1 MRMHN
6 KFERHFSGVTDLARE
21 GHTYLT
27 DKTVR
32 NFQGVLDLTGA
43 KTIFEVGFNAGHSSF
58 LFLQLDT
65 ELSLH
70 SVDNARHHYTEAC
83 MVKMKEIFPD
93 RFTYEVLDSNTLEEL
108 GEYDLAFIDGD
119 HHIDSLQHDYNLCRD
134 NGVQWILVDDVD
146 NETIRSFLTAVDKDT
161 SGKNP
166 YNIVE
171 YYQYENE
178 IQFRRPMSHPA
189 QQVTTMVLLQRE
201 DSEEDG
207 ED

>member
-1 MRMHN
+1 MRMQH
-6 KFERHFSGVTDLARE
+6 KFERHFSGVTDLTRE
-21 GHTYLT
+21 GHAYLT

-32 NFQGVLDLTGA
+32 NFRGVLERTDATN
-43 KTIFEVGFNAGHSSF
+43 IFEIGFNAGHSSF
-58 LFLQLDT
+58 CFLQLDT
-65 ELSLH
+65 EISLH

-93 RFTYEVLDSNTLEEL
+93 RFTYEVLDSNSIEEL

-134 NGVQWILVDDVD
+134 NGVQWILVDDYYDENIRDFIDAID
-146 NETIRSFLTAVDKDT
+146 NDT
-161 SGKNP
+161 SDRNP

-171 YYQYENE
+171 LYQYDNE
-178 IQFRRPMSHPA
+178 LQLRRPKSHPDD
-189 QQVTTMVLLQRE
+189 QVTVMVLLQRE
-201 DSEEDG
+201 DSEEDV

>member
-1 MRMHN
+1 MRMQH
-6 KFERHFSGVTDLARE
+6 KYERHFSGVTSLTRE

-32 NFQGVLDLTGA
+32 NFQGVLDCTGA
-43 KTIFEVGFNAGHSSF
+43 KTIFEIGFNAGHSSF
-58 LFLQLDT
+58 CFLQLDT

-93 RFTYEVLDSNTLEEL
+93 RFTYEVVDSTTLEEL

-134 NGVQWILVDDVD
+134 NGVQWILVDDEGND
-146 NETIRSFLTAVDKDT
+146 TIRSFLTDVDNDT
-161 SGKNP
+161 SGSNP
-166 YNIVE
+166 YSIVE
-171 YYQYENE
+171 YYQYDNE

-189 QQVTTMVLLQRE
+189 NWVTTMVLLQRE

>member
-1 MRMHN
+1 MRMQR
-6 KFERHFSGVTDLARE
+6 KYERHFSGVDSLTKE

-32 NFQGVLDLTGA
+32 NFKGVLELTGA
-43 KTIFEVGFNAGHSSF
+43 KTIFEIGFNAGHSSF
-58 LFLQLDT
+58 CFLQLDT

-93 RFTYEVLDSNTLEEL
+93 RFTYEVVDSNTIEEL

-134 NGVQWILVDDVD
+134 NGVQWILIDDATD
-146 NETIRSFLTAVDKDT
+146 EKIRSFVNAIDNDT
-161 SGKNP
+161 SDRNP
-166 YNIVE
+166 YNIVQ

-178 IQFRRPMSHPA
+178 VQFRRPKSRKLEW
-189 QQVTTMVLLQRE
+189 VTTMVLLQRE
-201 DSEEDG
+201 DSEEDD